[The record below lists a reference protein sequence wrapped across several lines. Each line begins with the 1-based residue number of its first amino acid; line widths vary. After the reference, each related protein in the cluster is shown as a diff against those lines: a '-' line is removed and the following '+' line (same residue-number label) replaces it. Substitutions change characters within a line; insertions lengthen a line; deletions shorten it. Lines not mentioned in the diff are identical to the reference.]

1 MEHLLC
7 RQMAAAIV
15 AAFAVPLSEAEQ
27 KELSAMESDLQFL
40 LSEFE
45 VPVSMQLRLVR
56 LGSKS
61 TATFAVMADDRPG
74 MRTAIR
80 ADLVDATEANL
91 APDLASTARSV
102 TTALLAAWMSA
113 EQKVTAQVKASAEGG
128 LLRLPNLMTRPA
140 LIALRQRFE
149 TEHGRTN
156 DTVWPCASFIER
168 RFEEAEEGTCTA
180 PTLSE
185 VIAQDIAKDDHVV
198 LTEVGVSVKVRK
210 AVKDISLPRTTEEFR
225 TRIKTLAISYVL
237 ASYKHGNRLWLRTAT
252 MKVFQDYAEHMLSDE
267 VANFAFDREN
277 LSVAADWQTVL
288 EYEHA
293 IRKAACRAI
302 LYDGKDFAT
311 ALLDSSK
318 DEAIRSRYFITPTAI
333 LAASR
338 KNNAGAG
345 SKGSGTNRFEPKEEV
360 SNPRKRKA
368 ENKKGGKGK
377 GKGNKKGGKGVK
389 TPDGRFVCPFYN
401 GANGCKKDPCNY
413 VHCCNNCMGDH
424 PDASC
429 PSK

>member
-1 MEHLLC
+1 
-7 RQMAAAIV
+7 MAAAIV
-15 AAFAVPLSEAEQ
+15 AAFAIPLSEVEQ
-27 KELSAMESDLQFL
+27 KELAAMESDLQFL
-40 LSEFE
+40 LSEVE

-74 MRTAIR
+74 MRAAIR

-91 APDLASTARSV
+91 APDLASLARSV

-128 LLRLPNLMTRPA
+128 LLRLPNLITRPA
-140 LIALRQRFE
+140 LIALRQKFE
-149 TEHGRTN
+149 AEHGRTN
-156 DTVWPCASFIER
+156 DTVWPCASFIEK
-168 RFEEAEEGTCTA
+168 RFEEAEEGSCTA

-225 TRIKTLAISYVL
+225 SRIKTLAIAYVL

-252 MKVFQDYAEHMLSDE
+252 MKVFQDYTEHMLSDE
-267 VANFAFDREN
+267 VANFSFDREN

-311 ALLDSSK
+311 ALQDSTK

-338 KNNAGAG
+338 KNFAGSSSKGAG
-345 SKGSGTNRFEPKEEV
+345 RGKVESKEEV
-360 SNPRKRKA
+360 SNSKKRKA

-377 GKGNKKGGKGVK
+377 GKGGKKGSRGVK

-401 GANGCKKDPCNY
+401 GTNGCKKEPCNY
-413 VHCCNNCMGDH
+413 VHCCSNCMGDH
-424 PDASC
+424 PYASC